1 MPYSSSAIKSFI
13 QLKASSK
20 LMSGSKLPDMVAAIS
35 GAASQ
40 YILSVSTVNSTNIA
54 LGPGVGTQTGR
65 ITALVPTAMS
75 SLMML
80 KSASLGLSGKDI
92 KKFYDAVSFG
102 IVNATKS
109 IVMQGTII
117 GAGPGTGTGKIAGL
131 VPKGPKGLETFI
143 WAQSTF
149 RLLSGSKLRSMIS
162 CVAFGVCNHI
172 MSTAVVTITNIG
184 VAASPPIGPI
194 LIPAAPGIGRLV

>member
-1 MPYSSSAIKSFI
+1 MPYLSSAIKGLA
-13 QLKASSK
+13 QLNASSK
-20 LMSGSKLPDMVAAIS
+20 LMSGSKLPAMVAAVS

-40 YILSVSTVNSTNIA
+40 YILSVSVVNSTNIA
-54 LGPGVGTQTGR
+54 LGPGSGTQTGR
-65 ITALVPTAMS
+65 ITGLLPSGMS

-80 KSASLGLSGKDI
+80 KSAALGLSGRDI

-102 IVNATKS
+102 VVNAAKT

-117 GAGPGTGTGKIAGL
+117 GAGPGTGTGKIIGL
-131 VPKGPKGLETFI
+131 VPTGLEALI

-149 RLLSGSKLRSMIS
+149 RLLSGQKLRSMIS

-172 MSTAVVTITNIG
+172 MTNAIVTITDIG
-184 VAASPPIGPI
+184 VAASPPVGPVT
-194 LIPAAPGIGRLV
+194 IPAAPGIGRLV

>member
-1 MPYSSSAIKSFI
+1 MPYSPSAIKSFI

-54 LGPGVGTQTGR
+54 LGPGAGTQTGR

-131 VPKGPKGLETFI
+131 VPKGLETLI

-194 LIPAAPGIGRLV
+194 LIPAAPGIGRLT

>member
-1 MPYSSSAIKSFI
+1 MPYLPSVIKSLT

-20 LMSGSKLPDMVAAIS
+20 LMSGSKLPPMVAAIS

-40 YILSVSTVNSTNIA
+40 YILSVSTVTSTNIA
-54 LGPGVGTQTGR
+54 LGPGSGTQTGR
-65 ITALVPTAMS
+65 IVGLVPSAMS

-80 KSASLGLSGKDI
+80 KSASLGLSGKDL

-102 IVNATKS
+102 VINAMKT

-117 GAGPGTGTGKIAGL
+117 GAGPGTGTGKILGL
-131 VPKGPKGLETFI
+131 VPIGLETLI
-143 WAQSTF
+143 WAQSAF
-149 RLLSGSKLRSMIS
+149 RLLSGAKLRHMIS
-162 CVAFGVCNHI
+162 CVSFGICNHI

-184 VAASPPIGPI
+184 VAASPPVGPI
-194 LIPAAPGIGRLV
+194 TIPAAPGIGRLV